1 LKIAVNKNFI
11 RVFSRKLKGLKFVLS
26 LCMDMVRI
34 DLSVL
39 ISFVHYL
46 QSMLFAHLTFQEVER
61 VKATLS
67 LTEWNRNKILVTTY
81 LCRDS
86 IINHLRRT
94 FKKFILWGRSMGA
107 TSSLLYCLKYQP
119 KDVIMQIIDSP
130 FYSF

>member
-67 LTEWNRNKILVTTY
+67 LTE
-81 LCRDS
+81 
-86 IINHLRRT
+86 
-94 FKKFILWGRSMGA
+94 
-107 TSSLLYCLKYQP
+107 
-119 KDVIMQIIDSP
+119 
-130 FYSF
+130 